1 MFSGCEYAV
10 FNDKILNTVEKG
22 ISTEKNEM
30 FFVDLKKL
38 RRIEGF
44 PFFSLRF
51 DNIIRLFIYMLFMWL
66 KGYVQLVYN
75 TMKETETKIYD
86 RYYGSARE
94 KCNKVYAWELGIT
107 EVIYSI

>member
-30 FFVDLKKL
+30 FFVDLKTL
-38 RRIEGF
+38 RRIE
-44 PFFSLRF
+44 
-51 DNIIRLFIYMLFMWL
+51 
-66 KGYVQLVYN
+66 GYVQLVYN

-86 RYYGSARE
+86 RYYGSACE
-94 KCNKVYAWELGIT
+94 KNNKVYAWEVGIT